1 MEKTKAVLENL
12 QTRRS
17 VRAYLPKQVEEDA
30 LQAVLTAG
38 TYAPTGMNKQAP
50 VIVAVQNADT
60 IAKLSTMNA
69 AVMGVDKDPFYG
81 APTVLVVLADPEVRT
96 WVEDGSLV
104 MGNLMNA
111 AHAVGLASCWIH
123 RAREVFDTA
132 EGKALLKEWGLPETL
147 RGVGNCILGYAAGP
161 LPETRPRKDGYV
173 VRVK

>member
-1 MEKTKAVLENL
+1 MEKCEAVLQSL

-17 VRAYLPKQVEEDA
+17 VRSYLPKQVEEAA
-30 LQAVLTAG
+30 LEAVLTAG
-38 TYAPTGMNKQAP
+38 TWAPTGMNRQAP
-50 VIVAVQNADT
+50 VIVAVQDA
-60 IAKLSTMNA
+60 AAVARLSALNA
-69 AVMGVDKDPFYG
+69 AVMGSEKDPFYG

-96 WVEDGSLV
+96 WVEDGALV

-123 RAREVFDTA
+123 RAREVFDSA

-147 RGVGNCILGYAAGP
+147 RGVGHCILGYADGP
-161 LPETRPRKDGYV
+161 LPEARPRKDGYV

>member
-60 IAKLSTMNA
+60 IAKLSAMNA
-69 AVMGVDKDPFYG
+69 AVMGTDKDPFYG